1 LLYYNK
7 KIDEINLRF
16 FFKNFVTTTT
26 ANKLAVSAQ
35 FEIFG
40 NRDLFNCSVKK
51 MQLSE
56 QTNGL

>member
-1 LLYYNK
+1 MEN
-7 KIDEINLRF
+7 I
-16 FFKNFVTTTT
+16 V
-26 ANKLAVSAQ
+26 ANSLAISAQ

-56 QTNGL
+56 ANRLSFAFLTEIK